1 MSYKNLEL
9 RKQTAREYYSK
20 KPHLAKNNQEK
31 KRQRNRDLIHEHC
44 GCECR
49 TCGSTQNLEYDHI
62 NPALK
67 KSRLSFLSIGKQD
80 LINQINNIQVL
91 CRTCHNKRIQA
102 QRKAAYHLF
111 YNMPLD
117 EQENWISRF
126 ISHTGFV
133 DRTLSFEEDDE
144 DTESL

>member
-49 TCGSTQNLEYDHI
+49 ICGSTQNLEYDHI

-80 LINQINNIQVL
+80 LIIKLIIYKYFVVL
-91 CRTCHNKRIQA
+91 VTLKEAKHKEKQHII
-102 QRKAAYHLF
+102 Y
-111 YNMPLD
+111 
-117 EQENWISRF
+117 F
-126 ISHTGFV
+126 IICLLMSKKIG
-133 DRTLSFEEDDE
+133 
-144 DTESL
+144 